1 MFIPY
6 FEDVI
11 TLTLS
16 EIIVFLLQ
24 TALAARL

>member
-11 TLTLS
+11 ILTQS
-16 EIIVFLLQ
+16 EILVFLLQ
-24 TALAARL
+24 TALAAHL